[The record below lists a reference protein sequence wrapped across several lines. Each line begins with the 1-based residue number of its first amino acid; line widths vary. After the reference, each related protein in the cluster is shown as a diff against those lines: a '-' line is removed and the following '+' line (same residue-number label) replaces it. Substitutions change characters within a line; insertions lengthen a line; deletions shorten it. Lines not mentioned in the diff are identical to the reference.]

1 MNWKVLLPL
10 FIVIVGIGFWIMY
23 DSSVQPRE
31 EVNEDKTIVDQK
43 VEQETSSGV
52 NNEEDSVMKSIVND
66 EKLIEQLKEKG
77 VIPKDAN
84 RAEIE
89 GILKEY
95 LRDKKIHPTTEDVKK
110 KKEYINQLKEEIKN
124 KGLNSN
130 EGN

>member
-23 DSSVQPRE
+23 DSSVQSGE
-31 EVNEDKTIVDQK
+31 EVNKEKTK
-43 VEQETSSGV
+43 VENKVGQETSKGEI
-52 NNEEDSVMKSIVND
+52 NEEESVMKSIVND

-77 VIPKDAN
+77 VIPKDAT
-84 RAEIE
+84 RGEIE
-89 GILKEY
+89 EILKEY

-124 KGLNSN
+124 KGLNSID
-130 EGN
+130 GN